1 MGHLTS
7 AQLIDLA
14 ENSDTGVSEASLSHV
29 RSCAACQ
36 RQLGELRQTMAA
48 VSEIPVP
55 EPSPLYWQHFSARVR
70 EAVANERVGSQAGF
84 ERWSWLR
91 AKTLWVTAASVA
103 VLAVAVTLRVDRDP
117 ASISSIGGPT
127 VSITDVAEPLEPAED
142 PSLSL
147 VGDLAADLDWDA
159 ASEAGFTTHVGVDND
174 VITQLSDGE
183 RHELHQ
189 LLKGEMG
196 RSGPS

>member
-1 MGHLTS
+1 M
-7 AQLIDLA
+7 
-14 ENSDTGVSEASLSHV
+14 N
-29 RSCAACQ
+29 
-36 RQLGELRQTMAA
+36 
-48 VSEIPVP
+48 
-55 EPSPLYWQHFSARVR
+55 
-70 EAVANERVGSQAGF
+70 VGSQAGF
-84 ERWSWLR
+84 ERWSWPER
-91 AKTLWVTAASVA
+91 DVPGHRSFSRRSV
-103 VLAVAVTLRVDRDP
+103 VAVTLRVDRDQP
-117 ASISSIGGPT
+117 WIVHRGSGVHS
-127 VSITDVAEPLEPAED
+127 DVAEPLEPAED